1 MEDAYFDGEKY
12 YPIIHTYYGDD
23 EYADRKSI
31 VINKED
37 TFCVVM
43 IEDGK
48 IKEERMLNGYSEVY
62 AEDCAENFVIGII
75 SWQK

>member
-37 TFCVVM
+37 TFV
-43 IEDGK
+43 
-48 IKEERMLNGYSEVY
+48 LL
-62 AEDCAENFVIGII
+62 
-75 SWQK
+75 